1 MASEGFVRRRK
12 PRRRRSAVR
21 RAWLYC
27 LLLTLPAVLFGGIFL
42 YQKEISLAPALLMT
56 FGLLIYLLVV
66 AAALIEGLI
75 RPLQTLSN
83 VVSSLREGDY
93 SFRARGA
100 GTRDAFGELASE
112 VNLLADLL
120 QKQRVRSLEATALLA
135 RILEVM
141 HAPLFAFDRE
151 NLLQL
156 VNNAGVKLL
165 GLTHAR
171 SFGHTAREL
180 GLEDL
185 LAAPDQSIHSF
196 GSRSTRWLLRKA
208 AFRQDGVPHTLL
220 LLADVS
226 QPLQE
231 EEQIAWK
238 RLIRVLGHELSNSL
252 APIKSIAGSL
262 LARVDHMEGE
272 DITLRDFR
280 RGLGVIESR
289 ADSLHRFVQ
298 SYRLL
303 AQLPPPQF
311 KQVAIA
317 PLLERVVLLEQRIPI
332 QLEPG
337 PAIVLDADP
346 DQLEQMLINLLANA
360 VDASLANGGEPV
372 RASWRLDDSALLV
385 IIEDRGM
392 GIANAENL
400 FVPFYTTKPAGSG
413 VGLALAQQIARAHGG
428 EISLVNREDAEG
440 ARASIRL
447 PLTTKDLL
455 ETTNNN

>member
-1 MASEGFVRRRK
+1 MASDRTVRLRRV
-12 PRRRRSAVR
+12 RRRRSAVR

-27 LLLTLPAVLFGGIFL
+27 LLLTLPSLLFAAFYL
-42 YQKEISLAPALLMT
+42 YQKEISLAPALLLI
-56 FGLLIYLLVV
+56 GCLLLYLVVV
-66 AAALIEGLI
+66 AAALVEGLI

-100 GTRDAFGELASE
+100 GTRDAFGELAAE
-112 VNLLADLL
+112 VNALADLL
-120 QKQRVRSLEATALLA
+120 QKQRVRNLEATALLA

-151 NLLQL
+151 DLLQL

-171 SFGHTAREL
+171 SFGHTAHEL
-180 GLEDL
+180 GLEEL

-196 GSRSTRWLLRKA
+196 GAKSTRWLLRRA
-208 AFRQDGVPHTLL
+208 VFRQDGAPHTLL

-226 QPLQE
+226 LPLQE

-262 LARVDHMEGE
+262 LARVDNMQGE
-272 DITLRDFR
+272 DSTLRDFR
-280 RGLGVIESR
+280 RGLGVVESR
-289 ADSLHRFVQ
+289 ADALHRFVQ

-311 KQVAIA
+311 KPVALG
-317 PLLERVVLLEQRIPI
+317 PLLERVVLLEQRVAV
-332 QLEPG
+332 QLVPG
-337 PAIVLDADP
+337 PPLWLDADP
-346 DQLEQMLINLLANA
+346 DQLEQMFINLLANA
-360 VDASLANGGEPV
+360 VDATLANGSQLV
-372 RASWRLDDSALLV
+372 RAFWRLDDFALLV
-385 IIEDRGM
+385 TIEDRGM

-428 EISLVNREDAEG
+428 EISLVNREDGDG
-440 ARASIRL
+440 ARATIRL
-447 PLTTKDLL
+447 PLMSP
-455 ETTNNN
+455 